1 MAVLERSELD
11 ASPLADLHAIA
22 DQIGLDGFR
31 RLRKADLIDAILER
45 SGAGGAG
52 DGGGDAERSAADG
65 NSGDGGD
72 LATGEPERAPASRRR
87 VSRTRRSAGS
97 AGGESKAG
105 EGSADSG
112 EEPESGATRRRRPL
126 RSRRARTS
134 AEGPEEGT
142 REERAGEERP
152 AGRSSRDR
160 ARAGERSPRGERGAE
175 RDRGGAERDRS
186 ENAQRG
192 ERTTDR
198 GSRGEG
204 REEERPIGDRPASGV
219 VELLGNGS
227 AFLRVSPPE
236 ASDEDLYISAAQV
249 RRCELV
255 SGDRVSGPVRTPR
268 QSERYPSLARVDT
281 INGAPAESVAEGTR
295 YEDLP
300 VAYPCERLELDPQDP
315 TLGAIEWLTPIGRG
329 SRAAIVG
336 AARSGKTET
345 LRRLLGALAG
355 REGLEV
361 MLVLSGARP
370 EEIAAWR
377 EGPVAPAAALDL
389 AASAELQS
397 QTVEHVVDTAKR
409 VAARGGDV
417 VVLID
422 SLDGLHPHAAR
433 RILAAGRNL
442 ADGGS
447 LTVIATATHP
457 LGGEGTVIALDVAL
471 TSTGRIP
478 ALDLLNSGAVCPEL
492 LVGEDGAEA
501 ITKARASAM
510 AG

>member
-11 ASPLADLHAIA
+11 ASSLADLHAIA

-31 RLRKADLIDAILER
+31 RLRKAELINAILTR
-45 SGAGGAG
+45 SGAPDDG
-52 DGGGDAERSAADG
+52 DGTDG
-65 NSGDGGD
+65 TPVAPTTPDKPEP
-72 LATGEPERAPASRRR
+72 ATA
-87 VSRTRRSAGS
+87 
-97 AGGESKAG
+97 
-105 EGSADSG
+105 
-112 EEPESGATRRRRPL
+112 RRRRPL
-126 RSRRARTS
+126 RVRRTRSS
-134 AEGPEEGT
+134 AETREGDGGVGEAGEGAAGERET
-142 REERAGEERP
+142 REE
-152 AGRSSRDR
+152 D
-160 ARAGERSPRGERGAE
+160 GERASERGERGEGRSA
-175 RDRGGAERDRS
+175 RGARGDGRAARGGDGRAARGDGRGARDRS
-186 ENAQRG
+186 ETSRRTVDQSARG
-192 ERTTDR
+192 E
-198 GSRGEG
+198 S
-204 REEERPIGDRPASGV
+204 REEERIAEGV

-236 ASDEDLYISAAQV
+236 ASDADLYISAAQV

-295 YEDLP
+295 YEDLA
-300 VAYPCERLELDPQDP
+300 VAYPCERLALDAEEP
-315 TLGAIEWLTPIGRG
+315 TLKAIEWLTPIGRG
-329 SRAAIVG
+329 SRVAIVG

-345 LRRLLGALAG
+345 LRRLLSALVG

-377 EGPVAPAAALDL
+377 EGPVAPAAAVDL
-389 AASAELQS
+389 AASADLQS

-433 RILAAGRNL
+433 RALAAARNL
-442 ADGGS
+442 AEGGS
-447 LTVIATATHP
+447 LTMLATATRP
-457 LGGEGTVIALDVAL
+457 LGGESTVIALDVAL
-471 TSTGRIP
+471 TSTGRLP
-478 ALDLLNSGAVCPEL
+478 ALDLAHSGVVRPEL

-501 ITKARASAM
+501 ITTARAAAIS
-510 AG
+510 